1 MPEAPG
7 TVHCEMTRELADD
20 PNTML
25 VGKIEVG
32 PYQNFDPEVILD
44 QEVPT
49 ARPNRQMV
57 TLV

>member
-7 TVHCEMTRELADD
+7 TIHCEMTRELADY
-20 PNTML
+20 PSVEP
-25 VGKIEVG
+25 VGKIAAG

-49 ARPNRQMV
+49 TRPKRQMV